1 MVKIIENVDYETDG
15 HTVKQLI
22 GNHLTVV
29 IRNKSP
35 VKPEQLIAFYK
46 TIGNVAKQNEKVTGT
61 ISTGEL
67 VKVRQNGLFA
77 GKDDG

>member
-1 MVKIIENVDYETDG
+1 MKMVKIIENVDYETDG

-46 TIGNVAKQNEKVTGT
+46 MLLSV
-61 ISTGEL
+61 L
-67 VKVRQNGLFA
+67 L
-77 GKDDG
+77 